1 MPVHSH
7 TTPGVPVVRS
17 LATVYDCKGAAVEV
31 QKTVAPDKHEFCYE
45 VGVR

>member
-31 QKTVAPDKHEFCYE
+31 QKTVAADKHAFCSA
-45 VGVR
+45 VGTR